1 MDYNTNQNYDNSN
14 YSNLN
19 NINQSYNN
27 QYNINQNNIT
37 NKKNNTG
44 MILLIV
50 IIVIIVGLA
59 ALGFYLI
66 RSGEL
71 LYGKWVCNN
80 TTIVEL
86 NKNKTFRMYVDE
98 THDVNGTFTIK
109 DKAQNGTEI
118 KYTLLLES
126 KSIVL
131 DGKKQEYNKTNT
143 YNVTMNSKNIKSLSM
158 INPDTNSI
166 YSCTKK

>member
-1 MDYNTNQNYDNSN
+1 MDYNSNQNYANQEYVSQYN
-14 YSNLN
+14 MEN
-19 NINQSYNN
+19 NINS
-27 QYNINQNNIT
+27 
-37 NKKNNTG
+37 KKSKKG
-44 MILLIV
+44 LIIIIIIVLLIA
-50 IIVIIVGLA
+50 GLG

-71 LYGKWVCNN
+71 LYGKWICNS
-80 TTIVEL
+80 TTIVEF
-86 NKNKTFRMYVDE
+86 NRDKTFRMYVDE
-98 THDVNGTFTIK
+98 THDINGTFTIE
-109 DKAQNGTEI
+109 DKSQNGLEI

-143 YNVTMNSKNIKSLSM
+143 YNATIKGGNIKSLSM
-158 INPDTNSI
+158 INPNTYSI